1 MPSINASTV
10 LKRTSL
16 LILRDTH
23 FVTTR
28 KYSFDRDQQRRGS
41 IRRWS
46 FGRFGQLK
54 LALLCKGFPGLPDS
68 GGDPSD
74 ERWMR
79 EVEVAVIKRGTV
91 ATNSERVA
99 QVVEEYLDQ
108 AKYEEFV
115 RELKAQ
121 VDI

>member
-1 MPSINASTV
+1 MRYEFVSQYFKHRISIVVVSVDA
-10 LKRTSL
+10 
-16 LILRDTH
+16 
-23 FVTTR
+23 
-28 KYSFDRDQQRRGS
+28 
-41 IRRWS
+41 
-46 FGRFGQLK
+46 FGKQ
-54 LALLCKGFPGLPDS
+54 GFPGLPDS